1 MDLGEQLTALEN
13 HIYVFAKTQFEINN
27 IPPTIGRIIMEGVYG
42 KFQEQA
48 IAQMIANQVSVEG
61 GEEAQSEE
69 KTGSVID
76 LMKDFYNTGF
86 HPDNEE
92 GEDGGTEDSSAQA

>member
-13 HIYVFAKTQFEINN
+13 HIYVFAKTQFEINS
-27 IPPTIGRIIMEGVYG
+27 IPPTTGRLIMESVYS
-42 KFQEQA
+42 KFQDQA

-61 GEEAQSEE
+61 GEEMQTEK
-69 KTGSVID
+69 KTGSVLD
-76 LMKDFYNTGF
+76 MMKDFYNTGF

-92 GEDGGTEDSSAQA
+92 GENGGTEDSTAQA

>member
-1 MDLGEQLTALEN
+1 MDFGEQLTALEN
-13 HIYVFAKTQFEINN
+13 HIYMFATTQFEINN
-27 IPPTIGRIIMEGVYG
+27 IPPTMGRLIMESVYS
-42 KFQEQA
+42 KFQDQA

-61 GEEAQSEE
+61 GEKAQTE
-69 KTGSVID
+69 KKMGSVID

-92 GEDGGTEDSSAQA
+92 GENGGTEDSSAQA